1 MIMAGAAALLL
12 YAFAAEVEQPRPQ
25 PAPPVPQGLAG
36 VRQQV
41 IVRVTTGMRIAP
53 AQQRGARELVEWRE
67 SRGPRCIPLTRIL
80 GATFPSQNSVD
91 LIMRDRTR
99 MRARL
104 ERRCAALDFYRSF
117 YLSMTPDG
125 LVCADRDSIRSRSGG
140 ECQIDQFRSLM
151 ARPAR

>member
-1 MIMAGAAALLL
+1 MILVGAAMLLF
-12 YAFAAEVEQPRPQ
+12 AFGGGDDQARPQ
-25 PAPPVPQGLAG
+25 PAQQGLAG
-36 VRQQV
+36 MRQQI
-41 IVRVTTGMRIAP
+41 IVRVTTGIRAP
-53 AQQRGARELVEWRE
+53 MAPRPGAQLIEWRE
-67 SRGPRCIPLTRIL
+67 SRGPRCIPAARIL
-80 GATFPSQNSVD
+80 AATLPRQHSVD

-117 YLSMTPDG
+117 YLALTPDG
-125 LVCADRDSIRSRSGG
+125 LICADRDSIRSRSGG

>member
-1 MIMAGAAALLL
+1 MILAGAAAMLLFVFGG
-12 YAFAAEVEQPRPQ
+12 AVDEQARPQ
-25 PAPPVPQGLAG
+25 PAQQGLAG
-36 VRQQV
+36 ARQQV
-41 IVRVTTGMRIAP
+41 IVRVTATGLRAP
-53 AQQRGARELVEWRE
+53 LAPNPAARLIEWRE

-80 GATFPSQNSVD
+80 GATFPSQRSVD

-117 YLSMTPDG
+117 YLALTPDG

-140 ECQIDQFRSLM
+140 ECQIDQFRTLM

>member
-1 MIMAGAAALLL
+1 MILAGTAAMLLFIFGGSTDDQ
-12 YAFAAEVEQPRPQ
+12 ARPQ
-25 PAPPVPQGLAG
+25 SAQQGLAG
-36 VRQQV
+36 MRQQV
-41 IVRVTTGMRIAP
+41 IVRVTTGIRPIAS
-53 AQQRGARELVEWRE
+53 QQGAPQLIEWRE

-80 GATFPSQNSVD
+80 AATFPSQSSVD

-117 YLSMTPDG
+117 YLALTPDG
-125 LVCADRDSIRSRSGG
+125 LICADRDSIRSRSGG
-140 ECQIDQFRSLM
+140 ECQIDQFRTLM